1 MDHGGYELILQR
13 RKQQDSTHSLQK
25 ATEGRIWTPSLSR
38 DERLEDILQWNTPDA
53 DNC

>member
-1 MDHGGYELILQR
+1 MDHVGYELILQR

-25 ATEGRIWTPSLSR
+25 ATGGRIWTLSLSR